1 MRRSGAK
8 PSLGEEPASVSAPA
22 ATSGWRIF
30 RGEEGW
36 PQSLTELPAVD
47 EAEPQ
52 VLFGFGARDLLT
64 EFDPDRT
71 VTIVGS
77 RRSGSYGREVARE
90 LGFGAASAGLLVV
103 SGMALGC
110 DSAAHEGA
118 LDANGA
124 TIAVLGGPADVPYP
138 RSKEPLYRRI
148 LASGGAVI
156 SEQPSGTETHPS
168 FFPARNRIMAAL
180 AGWVVIVEGAHRSGT
195 QHTVKQAAK
204 LGREVLAVPGP
215 VNSSLSELPNELLSE
230 GAPVVRD
237 AQDLLDHVLG
247 PGQTQV
253 RGVGPELESELL
265 AALIA
270 VEGGAGTCDAVAMQ
284 LDLDGN
290 AAAVA
295 LARLE
300 LMGYVAGS
308 AVGRYSRTQLTPPLP

>member
-1 MRRSGAK
+1 
-8 PSLGEEPASVSAPA
+8 VSAPA
-22 ATSGWRIF
+22 SAWRIR

-36 PQSLTELPAVD
+36 PDCLSELSAVD
-47 EAEPQ
+47 EKEPET
-52 VLFGFGARDLLT
+52 LYGLGEKALLALA
-64 EFDPDRT
+64 DPTRT

-124 TIAVLGGPADVPYP
+124 TLAVLGGPADVPYP

-148 LASGGAVI
+148 VASGGAVV
-156 SEQPSGTETHPS
+156 SEQPSGAETYPAH
-168 FFPARNRIMAAL
+168 FPARNRIMAAL
-180 AGWVVIVEGAHRSGT
+180 AGWVVIVQGAHRSGT

-204 LGREVLAVPGP
+204 LGREVLAVPGA
-215 VNSSLSELPNELLSE
+215 VNSSLSELPNQLLSE

-247 PGQTQV
+247 PGRTQV
-253 RGVGPELESELL
+253 RDVGPELEPELQD
-265 AALIA
+265 ALIA
-270 VEGGAGTCDAVAMQ
+270 IEAGAGTCDAVAVE
-284 LDLDGN
+284 LSLDGN
-290 AAAVA
+290 SAAVA

-300 LMGYVAGS
+300 LMGYVAGD
-308 AVGRYSRTQLTPPLP
+308 AVGRYSRTQLSPPLP

>member
-1 MRRSGAK
+1 VSGAA
-8 PSLGEEPASVSAPA
+8 G
-22 ATSGWRIF
+22 TDGWRIR
-30 RGEEGW
+30 RGDARW
-36 PQSLTELPAVD
+36 PESLAELSAVD
-47 EAEPQ
+47 EREPKA
-52 VLFGFGARDLLT
+52 LFGFGDRELLSQF
-64 EFDPDRT
+64 EPERT

-77 RRSGSYGREVARE
+77 RRSGSYGREVARD

-148 LASGGAVI
+148 LASGGAIV
-156 SEQPSGTETHPS
+156 SEQASGSEVHPS

-215 VNSSLSELPNELLSE
+215 VNSTLSELPNELLSE
-230 GAPVVRD
+230 GAPVVRN

-253 RGVGPELESELL
+253 RGVGPDLEPELL
-265 AALIA
+265 EALIA
-270 VEGGAGTCDAVAMQ
+270 VEGGAGTCDAVAVQ
-284 LDLDGN
+284 LGLEGN
-290 AAAVA
+290 TAAVS

-300 LMGYVAGS
+300 LMGYVAGD
-308 AVGRYSRTQLTPPLP
+308 AVGRYARTQLSPPLP

>member
-1 MRRSGAK
+1 M
-8 PSLGEEPASVSAPA
+8 PHPPVSSSSA
-22 ATSGWRIF
+22 GWR
-30 RGEEGW
+30 
-36 PQSLTELPAVD
+36 
-47 EAEPQ
+47 
-52 VLFGFGARDLLT
+52 
-64 EFDPDRT
+64 
-71 VTIVGS
+71 
-77 RRSGSYGREVARE
+77 
-90 LGFGAASAGLLVV
+90 
-103 SGMALGC
+103 LGC

-148 LASGGAVI
+148 LASGGAIV
-156 SEQPSGTETHPS
+156 SEQPQGTEVHPS

-215 VNSSLSELPNELLSE
+215 VNSTLSELPNELLSE

-253 RGVGPELESELL
+253 RGVGPELEPELL
-265 AALIA
+265 EALIA
-270 VEGGAGTCDAVAMQ
+270 VEGGAGTCDAVAIQ
-284 LDLDGN
+284 LGLEGN
-290 AAAVA
+290 AAAVV

-300 LMGYVAGS
+300 LMGYVAGD
-308 AVGRYSRTQLTPPLP
+308 AVGRYSRTQLSPPLP

>member
-1 MRRSGAK
+1 MSAAPTAQSWRLRRTD
-8 PSLGEEPASVSAPA
+8 P
-22 ATSGWRIF
+22 
-30 RGEEGW
+30 GW
-36 PQSLTELPAVD
+36 PECLSELSAVD
-47 EAEPQ
+47 EKEPEF
-52 VLFGFGARDLLT
+52 LHGFGNLGLLS

-77 RRSGSYGREVARE
+77 RRSGTYGREVARD
-90 LGFGAASAGLLVV
+90 LGFGAASAGILVV

-124 TIAVLGGPADVPYP
+124 TIAVLGGPADEPYP
-138 RSKEPLYRRI
+138 RSKAPLYGRI
-148 LASGGAVI
+148 LSSGGAVV
-156 SEQPSGTETHPS
+156 SEQPSGTEVHPG

-195 QHTVKQAAK
+195 QHTVRQAAK

-215 VNSSLSELPNELLSE
+215 VNSTLSELPNELLSE

-237 AQDLLDHVLG
+237 AQDLLDHILG

-253 RGVGPELESELL
+253 RGVGPELEPELFE
-265 AALIA
+265 ALIA
-270 VEGGAGTCDAVAMQ
+270 VEAGAGTCDAVATN
-284 LDLDGN
+284 LGLDGN
-290 AAAVA
+290 DAAVA

-300 LMGYVAGS
+300 LMGYVAGN
-308 AVGRYSRTQLTPPLP
+308 AAGRYSRTQLSPPRENISQVANPGWGDA

>member
-1 MRRSGAK
+1 MR
-8 PSLGEEPASVSAPA
+8 PPA
-22 ATSGWRIF
+22 WRIN
-30 RGEEGW
+30 RGQEGW
-36 PQSLTELPAVD
+36 PECLAELSAVN
-47 EAEPQ
+47 EEEPL
-52 VLFGFGARDLLT
+52 VLFGLGARSLLA
-64 EFDPDRT
+64 EIDPDRT

-77 RRSGSYGREVARE
+77 RRSGSYGREVARD

-118 LDANGA
+118 LDANGQ
-124 TIAVLGGPADVPYP
+124 TLAVLGGPADVPYP

-148 LASGGAVI
+148 LASGGAVV
-156 SEQPSGTETHPS
+156 SEQPQGTALQPQ

-195 QHTVKQAAK
+195 QHTVKQAVK

-230 GAPVVRD
+230 GVPLIRD

-253 RGVGPELESELL
+253 RGVGPELEADLFE
-265 AALIA
+265 ALTA
-270 VEGGAGTCDAVAMQ
+270 VESGAGTCDAVAVQ
-284 LDLDGN
+284 LGLDGN
-290 AAAVA
+290 GAAVA

-300 LMGYVAGS
+300 LMGYVGGD
-308 AVGRYSRTQLTPPLP
+308 AVGRYSRTQLCPPAVT

>member
-1 MRRSGAK
+1 MSSGDPWAMK
-8 PSLGEEPASVSAPA
+8 
-22 ATSGWRIF
+22 

-36 PQSLTELPAVD
+36 PTCLSELPAVD
-47 EAEPQ
+47 EKEPAAIYGLGERS
-52 VLFGFGARDLLT
+52 LFTDV
-64 EFDPDRT
+64 DPDRT

-77 RRSGSYGREVARE
+77 RRSGAYGREVARE

-118 LDANGA
+118 LDANGS
-124 TIAVLGGPADVPYP
+124 TLAVLGGPADSPYP

-156 SEQPSGTETHPS
+156 SEQPSGAETYPAL
-168 FFPARNRIMAAL
+168 FPARNRIMAAL
-180 AGWVVIVEGAHRSGT
+180 AGFVVIVEGAHRSGT

-230 GAPVVRD
+230 GAPLVRD

-253 RGVGPELESELL
+253 RGVGPALEPELAETLL
-265 AALIA
+265 AI
-270 VEGGAGTCDAVAMQ
+270 ESGAATCDAVAIQ
-284 LDLDGN
+284 LGLDGN
-290 AAAVA
+290 GAAVA

-300 LMGYVAGS
+300 LMGYVAGD
-308 AVGRYSRTQLTPPLP
+308 AVGRYSRTQLSPPLL

>member
-1 MRRSGAK
+1 VDEKEPEALYG
-8 PSLGEEPASVSAPA
+8 LGE
-22 ATSGWRIF
+22 R
-30 RGEEGW
+30 
-36 PQSLTELPAVD
+36 ELLAL
-47 EAEPQ
+47 A
-52 VLFGFGARDLLT
+52 
-64 EFDPDRT
+64 DPSRT

-77 RRSGSYGREVARE
+77 RRSGPYGREVARE

-124 TIAVLGGPADVPYP
+124 TLAVLAGPADVPYP

-148 LASGGAVI
+148 LASGGAVL
-156 SEQPSGTETHPS
+156 SERPSGTETKPG

-195 QHTVKQAAK
+195 QHTVKQAAR

-215 VNSSLSELPNELLSE
+215 VNSSLSELPNQLLSE

-237 AQDLLDHVLG
+237 PQDLLDHVLG
-247 PGQTQV
+247 PGRTQV
-253 RGVGPELESELL
+253 RGVGPELEPELRD
-265 AALIA
+265 ALVAIEA
-270 VEGGAGTCDAVAMQ
+270 GAGTCDAVAVA
-284 LDLDGN
+284 LSLDGSS
-290 AAAVA
+290 AAVA

-300 LMGYVAGS
+300 LMGYVAGD
-308 AVGRYSRTQLTPPLP
+308 AVGRYSRTQLSPPLP

>member
-1 MRRSGAK
+1 M
-8 PSLGEEPASVSAPA
+8 
-22 ATSGWRIF
+22 SGWRIE
-30 RGEEGW
+30 RGDAGW
-36 PQSLTELPAVD
+36 PECLGDLVVVGESEPAILYGLG
-47 EAEPQ
+47 ER
-52 VLFGFGARDLLT
+52 VLVTGV
-64 EFDPDRT
+64 DPDRT

-77 RRSGSYGREVARE
+77 RRSGAYGRAVARD

-118 LDANGA
+118 LDANGS
-124 TIAVLGGPADVPYP
+124 TLAVLGGPADAPYP

-156 SEQPSGTETHPS
+156 SEQPSGTEVHPG

-180 AGWVVIVEGAHRSGT
+180 AGWIVIVEGAHKSGT
-195 QHTVKQAAK
+195 QHTVRQAVK

-215 VNSSLSELPNELLSE
+215 VTSSLSELPNELLAE
-230 GAPVVRD
+230 GAPVIRD

-247 PGQTQV
+247 PGQTLV
-253 RGVGPELESELL
+253 RGVGPELEPELCD
-265 AALIA
+265 ALVA
-270 VEGGAGTCDAVAMQ
+270 VEAGAGTCDAIA
-284 LDLDGN
+284 LSLGLDGN

-300 LMGYVAGS
+300 LMGYVEGDAG
-308 AVGRYSRTQLTPPLP
+308 GRYSRTQLAKPKRPN